1 MLRGSPVLFCLLLS
15 AQLVFGQ
22 WDDSDRLPATFH
34 SGRRDALRD
43 LMPANSVAVFFSNP
57 VRNRSNDVDYQFSQA
72 PNLYYLSGHLEPNAV
87 LVVFKDTVQVRGE
100 WCREVLF
107 VEERNPREELWTGER
122 LGSERAKSRLALE
135 QALPAS
141 EWLQLNL
148 DWRKFTTV
156 FAEYPDAPNGT
167 NRDKADLRD
176 LTEFLSETLRTQRVE
191 VNPQGIPVMLA
202 RLREIKTPE
211 EMVLMQ
217 KAVDITV
224 AGFQDLMSSLK
235 AGMHEY
241 EAQALVEYHAR
252 KEGAEYMGYP
262 SICGS
267 GQNAAVLH
275 YTFNR
280 KKLKDGELFL
290 VDIGG
295 EYHGYTADITR
306 TMPVSGSFSTEQKA
320 IYDLVWSAQ
329 QAGIQQCRVG
339 RDFRAAHKAAFE
351 VISKGLQELGII
363 KSAGDADRYFM
374 HGTSHYLGLD
384 VHDAGTY
391 QALRSGTVMTVEP
404 GIYIPPGSPC
414 ESRWWNC
421 SVRIEDDVLVTD
433 SDPDVMSKA
442 LISKSEEIEAWM
454 KSKASSGQ
462 GIAR

>member
-1 MLRGSPVLFCLLLS
+1 
-15 AQLVFGQ
+15 
-22 WDDSDRLPATFH
+22 
-34 SGRRDALRD
+34 
-43 LMPANSVAVFFSNP
+43 MPANSVAVFFSNP
-57 VRNRSNDVDYQFSQA
+57 IRNRSNDVDFQFSQA

-87 LVVFKDTVQVRGE
+87 LVVFKDSAQVAGN
-100 WCREVLF
+100 WCKEALF

-141 EWLQLNL
+141 EWLRLSL
-148 DWRKFTTV
+148 DWSRFSSV
-156 FAEYPDAPNGT
+156 FVEYPDAPNGS
-167 NRDKADLRD
+167 NRAKTDLRD
-176 LTEFLSETLRTQRVE
+176 LCEHLSEALRSQKVE
-191 VNPQGIPVMLA
+191 VNLKGIPIMLA
-202 RLREIKTPE
+202 RLREVKTE
-211 EMVLMQ
+211 DELALLQ

-224 AGFQDLMSSLK
+224 AGFQDLMSSLRP
-235 AGMHEY
+235 GMHEY

-267 GQNAAVLH
+267 GHNAAVLH

-280 KKLKDGELFL
+280 KKLKEGELFL

-306 TMPVSGSFSTEQKA
+306 TIPVSGTFSAEQKA
-320 IYDLVWSAQ
+320 IYDLVWKAQ
-329 QAGIQQCRVG
+329 QAGMEQCRAG
-339 RDFRAAHKAAFE
+339 RDFRAAHQAAFE
-351 VISKGLQELGII
+351 VISKGLLEFGVI
-363 KSAGDADRYFM
+363 KSSGDADRYFM

-391 QALRSGTVMTVEP
+391 QPLRPGTVMTVEP

-433 SDPDVMSKA
+433 SDPVVMSKA
-442 LISKSEEIEAWM
+442 LISKSEDIETWM
-454 KSKASSGQ
+454 RGKASSLPEK
-462 GIAR
+462 AR